1 MRVLLLNQFF
11 APDTAATGQLLAD
24 VADRLAAD
32 GHEIHVLASQRLY
45 GGGAT
50 SLPLESATTSGVIVH
65 RVAATG
71 FGRAGFFGRLL
82 DYGSFYV
89 RAMRRALQLPRM
101 DVCIALTTPPFIGL
115 VATQLRKR
123 RGTKFV
129 HWAMDLYP
137 EMMAAVG
144 MIRDGG
150 QPKRLLAT
158 LAARIYRQSDAIIA
172 LGELMKDR
180 LIAAGADAETVS
192 VVHNWVPGEA
202 VYPQPPAG
210 GPVTLLYSGN
220 VGLGHE
226 LETAVRAIAR
236 LKDRRNFHARIV
248 GHGKLRG
255 RLMELVSDLGLVD
268 CVEFLPPC
276 PLEELSANLAAGDIH
291 LVSQRPGTQGLLV
304 PSKIYGILAAARPS
318 LYIGP
323 ADTEVAEIIRQS
335 NSGLIVP
342 PGDVDAAATSLR
354 RLITDKTLR
363 HEMGDRAGAH
373 YRALFGRER
382 GVRCIATL
390 VANVAT
396 MPGKGYS
403 ARSHRHAIQPD
414 IASAQSAS
422 VAMPPLNNAG
432 PLEK

>member
-1 MRVLLLNQFF
+1 MPPDSLKILLLNQFY

-24 VADRLAAD
+24 VADGLVAD
-32 GHEIHVLASQRLY
+32 GHEVHVLASLRLY

-50 SLPLESATTSGVIVH
+50 TFPAESVTASGVMVH

-71 FGRAGFFGRLL
+71 FGRAGFIGRLL

-89 RAMRRALQLPRM
+89 RAMRRAMQLPRM

-123 RGTKFV
+123 RSTKFV

-137 EMMAAVG
+137 EMLVAVG
-144 MIRDGG
+144 MIRNGG
-150 QPKRLLAT
+150 LPQRLLAT

-172 LGELMKDR
+172 LGDIMRER
-180 LIAAGADAETVS
+180 LIAAGAAPDKVT

-202 VYPQPPAG
+202 VQAQPPAG

-236 LKDRRNFHARIV
+236 LEDRRNFRARIV
-248 GHGKLRG
+248 GHGKLRS
-255 RLMELVSDLGLVD
+255 RLMGIVSDLGLGD

-276 PLEELSANLAAGDIH
+276 PLEELSASLAAGDIH

-304 PSKIYGILAAARPS
+304 PSKIYGILSAARPS

-335 NSGLIVP
+335 DSGLIVP
-342 PGDVDAAATSLR
+342 PGDVVAAATSLR
-354 RLITDKTLR
+354 RLIADEPLR
-363 HEMGDRAGAH
+363 RQMGERAGGY
-373 YRALFGRER
+373 YRHRFGRST
-382 GVRCIATL
+382 GVRH
-390 VANVAT
+390 VADIVHAVA
-396 MPGKGYS
+396 
-403 ARSHRHAIQPD
+403 ARP
-414 IASAQSAS
+414 
-422 VAMPPLNNAG
+422 
-432 PLEK
+432 